1 MKWSLCLK
9 EPPCVSSVHPSGRR
23 SRPILGVLG
32 SWQRSCL
39 LSFLPFYPRFII
51 YTREIKNSSQLVLRS
66 SLFPIF
72 HNPHQENEVFQECLW
87 DHEQM
92 LVHSLIPQLL
102 HTRSLP
108 WTLPLSE
115 AVVFPSLL
123 QGLLSWFSRQGW
135 LVPRRL
141 WLSRLRVDA
150 TTAPEQRIIWPKNAR
165 SAKVKKIRSSE
176 NMDQYPLISDKR
188 VFILFR
194 LFLQL
199 PGLQG
204 LWKHNLQLML
214 FLCKVL
220 VAYTRIPYPS
230 GP

>member
-1 MKWSLCLK
+1 MFRVPGPSFILLTRATLVEKDWPMKWSLCLK
-9 EPPCVSSVHPSGRR
+9 EPPWVSSVHTSGRR
-23 SRPILGVLG
+23 SCPILGVLG

-51 YTREIKNSSQLVLRS
+51 YTREIKNSPQLVLRS

-115 AVVFPSLL
+115 AVVFPSLHSFRVYWA
-123 QGLLSWFSRQGW
+123 GSHGRGDLS
-135 LVPRRL
+135 PR
-141 WLSRLRVDA
+141 D
-150 TTAPEQRIIWPKNAR
+150 
-165 SAKVKKIRSSE
+165 
-176 NMDQYPLISDKR
+176 
-188 VFILFR
+188 
-194 LFLQL
+194 
-199 PGLQG
+199 
-204 LWKHNLQLML
+204 
-214 FLCKVL
+214 
-220 VAYTRIPYPS
+220 S
-230 GP
+230 GCHD